1 MSQLKDKTVFITGA
15 SSGIGKACAELFAT
29 KKANLILAARR
40 VDRINNLAKRLEKEN
55 RIKIKCIQLDVRNYE
70 QVEKAISSLKSTWK
84 KIDFLIN
91 NAGLSRGL
99 DKIYEGKKED
109 WDEMIDTNIK
119 GLAFVTRHVVPL
131 MIKRKKGHI
140 INIGSTA
147 GHEVYPGGNIYAA
160 TKFAVNALSQSTRL
174 DVLDKGIKVTS
185 IDPGMVETEFSLV
198 RFRGNKERAKNVY
211 IGLKPLTPID
221 IAEAVLFCSTRPNHV
236 NINQVILTPLA
247 QASSTQVT
255 EKKNNYTKTLM
266 SPAPS
271 LTMVGSS
278 SLRSITEEGLPLRF
292 PEASI
297 KST

>member
-1 MSQLKDKTVFITGA
+1 MSQLKDKTILITGA
-15 SSGIGKACAELFAT
+15 SSGIGKACAELFA
-29 KKANLILAARR
+29 KEKAKLILTARR
-40 VDRINNLAKRLEKEN
+40 IDRIKNLAKRLEKEN
-55 RIKIKCIQLDVRNYE
+55 KINTKCIKLDVRNYE
-70 QVEKAISSLKSTWK
+70 QVEEAISSLKSTWK
-84 KIDFLIN
+84 KIDLLIN

-211 IGLKPLTPID
+211 KGLKPLTPKD
-221 IAEAVLFCSTRPNHV
+221 IAGAVLFCSTRPNHV

-247 QASSTQVT
+247 QASSTQVYRK
-255 EKKNNYTKTLM
+255 EK
-266 SPAPS
+266 
-271 LTMVGSS
+271 
-278 SLRSITEEGLPLRF
+278 
-292 PEASI
+292 
-297 KST
+297 